1 MPIKHLVFF
10 YMLLLSI
17 LASTLL
23 GKVLMCL
30 VGWHMSALS
39 LFFSNRRLKFLI
51 KWPAKNTHSQHK
63 AKVRCICV
71 SVWSMSGVCVW
82 VWMWVVPLGTCRLYM
97 CVYGCEW
104 CVCMEWGIW
113 EWRVYGCVWVC
124 MECVVYVS
132 GVCVWSVWCMWVVC
146 EWCVSVC
153 MECVVCEVCDCVCR
167 VCVVYCE

>member
-51 KWPAKNTHSQHK
+51 KWPAKNTHSQH
-63 AKVRCICV
+63 IL
-71 SVWSMSGVCVW
+71 GVTVFNLQT
-82 VWMWVVPLGTCRLYM
+82 PLEIL
-97 CVYGCEW
+97 
-104 CVCMEWGIW
+104 
-113 EWRVYGCVWVC
+113 
-124 MECVVYVS
+124 
-132 GVCVWSVWCMWVVC
+132 
-146 EWCVSVC
+146 
-153 MECVVCEVCDCVCR
+153 
-167 VCVVYCE
+167 